1 MKFTMKNSVYENIT
15 GIKNFINGLK
25 VFTNSA
31 TTSNEYNTTG
41 KINTTNYA
49 APIIFGSNSGKVW

>member
-1 MKFTMKNSVYENIT
+1 M
-15 GIKNFINGLK
+15 NGFK

-41 KINTTNYA
+41 KINHTDYA

>member
-1 MKFTMKNSVYENIT
+1 M
-15 GIKNFINGLK
+15 NGFK

-41 KINTTNYA
+41 KINHTDYT
-49 APIIFGSNSGKVW
+49 APIIFGTNSGKVW

>member
-1 MKFTMKNSVYENIT
+1 M
-15 GIKNFINGLK
+15 NGLK

-41 KINTTNYA
+41 KINITDYA
-49 APIIFGSNSGKVW
+49 APIIFGSNSDKVW

>member
-1 MKFTMKNSVYENIT
+1 M
-15 GIKNFINGLK
+15 NGFK

-41 KINTTNYA
+41 KINHTDYA
-49 APIIFGSNSGKVW
+49 APIIFGTNSDKTW

>member
-1 MKFTMKNSVYENIT
+1 M
-15 GIKNFINGLK
+15 NGFK

-41 KINTTNYA
+41 KINHTDYA
-49 APIIFGSNSGKVW
+49 APIIFGTNLGKVW